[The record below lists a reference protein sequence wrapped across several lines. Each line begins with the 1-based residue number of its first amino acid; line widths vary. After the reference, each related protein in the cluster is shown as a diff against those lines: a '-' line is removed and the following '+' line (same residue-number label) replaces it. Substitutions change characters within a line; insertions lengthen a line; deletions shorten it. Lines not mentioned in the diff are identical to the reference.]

1 MKSFQQISET
11 SMDEVG
17 DTTFDKS
24 IDKRD
29 KLSPWKDAEP
39 TLN

>member
-1 MKSFQQISET
+1 
-11 SMDEVG
+11 MDEVG

-29 KLSPWKDAEP
+29 KLSPWRDAESAV
-39 TLN
+39 N